1 MRPRWYCSFSFSTF
15 IIFFLFAW
23 HTYNV
28 LLMCATIALTILCP
42 LKIRTLSST
51 LTLHFPAQGD
61 WASKSSKRS
70 NASVPKD
77 ESERDCHRLRE
88 ATGPDTGYEPH
99 VCALG
104 INTARARHDHRL
116 TASRT
121 ALPRHPDKHSPASS
135 CGRDAYHVWSAI
147 IAGGGGRGALKQH
160 GGGVVGVVSILMEI
174 SFLCPIVSK
183 RGHHPSPSIVPK
195 SGRHA

>member
-23 HTYNV
+23 HTHNV

-70 NASVPKD
+70 DAAVPKD
-77 ESERDCHRLRE
+77 ESKRDCHRLRE
-88 ATGPDTGYEPH
+88 ATGPDTGYEPR
-99 VCALG
+99 VCARSALTQPAPG
-104 INTARARHDHRL
+104 MITGSQHPEPRSPATLTNTAP
-116 TASRT
+116 
-121 ALPRHPDKHSPASS
+121 LPAATGMPTMFD
-135 CGRDAYHVWSAI
+135 
-147 IAGGGGRGALKQH
+147 
-160 GGGVVGVVSILMEI
+160 
-174 SFLCPIVSK
+174 
-183 RGHHPSPSIVPK
+183 
-195 SGRHA
+195 

>member
-23 HTYNV
+23 HTHNV

-70 NASVPKD
+70 NASIPKD
-77 ESERDCHRLRE
+77 ESKRDCHRLCGARRWRG
-88 ATGPDTGYEPH
+88 ARCVRAQRRHSPTG
-99 VCALG
+99 
-104 INTARARHDHRL
+104 RDHRRA
-116 TASRT
+116 ASE
-121 ALPRHPDKHSPASS
+121 PRSRRAGHPH
-135 CGRDAYHVWSAI
+135 HVWLAI
-147 IAGGGGRGALKQH
+147 SVGRGGGAAGTRALTQREWASHSH
-160 GGGVVGVVSILMEI
+160 GNFFFFFNMQLFWKEGTI
-174 SFLCPIVSK
+174 FLPALFQKVDT
-183 RGHHPSPSIVPK
+183 
-195 SGRHA
+195 HA